1 MKSIRKPL
9 SIILCI
15 LLLLHFDF
23 QKVKAED
30 KTDALGIIGIAT
42 VITTVISTVTSWT
55 SDIVRIFHSYI
66 DASKHDSETKKY
78 KGFREREEAT
88 ELIKDVISGVSP
100 IKVYGQD
107 IAKEQCMEALAG
119 CLENIYGSIAKRK
132 QSADIR
138 GNIIYMI
145 GPSGVGKTT
154 MAKALANAF
163 LKHSDHTCYFTDSSC
178 INNEQELGE
187 QLFRTTTKV
196 VNLKKTRNL
205 WNLWGL
211 INAEDT
217 AYDARIPSHLLSH
230 ILRWDGS
237 VVIIDEYDKMK
248 QATRPPDASPDYED
262 RSADEILKAIAS
274 TGKYRVG
281 SDEIDCSKTLFF
293 ITTNETKEQ
302 LYKNFGYDGSNG
314 GGVQRLNIV
323 EFEPLSYECCEK
335 IIDDM
340 IASIHDK
347 LTDPQGDYRIKD
359 IHFSNQV
366 RQDMANYIYS
376 DTIKQARSKFD
387 LEQKID
393 RLFCYELKDIRNKE
407 FDILYVPGETR
418 KIGTF
423 SKQLHIE

>member
-15 LLLLHFDF
+15 LLLLNFNF

-30 KTDALGIIGIAT
+30 KTDALGIIGIST
-42 VITTVISTVTSWT
+42 VITTIISTITSWT
-55 SDIVRIFHSYI
+55 SDIVRICHSYI
-66 DASKHDSETKKY
+66 DASKHDSETQKY

-88 ELIKDVISGVSP
+88 ELIKDVISGISP

-107 IAKEQCMEALAG
+107 TAKEECMEALAG

-217 AYDARIPSHLLSH
+217 AYDARTPSHLLSH

-314 GGVQRLNIV
+314 GGVQRLNVV

-335 IIDDM
+335 IINDM
-340 IASIHDK
+340 VQNIHDK
-347 LTDPQGDYRIKD
+347 LTDPKGDYKIKD
-359 IHFSNQV
+359 VHFSDQV
-366 RQDMANYIYS
+366 RHDMADYIYS

-393 RLFCYELKDIRNKE
+393 RLFCYELKEIRNKE
-407 FDILYVPGETR
+407 FDIFYAPGETGE
-418 KIGTF
+418 IGTF